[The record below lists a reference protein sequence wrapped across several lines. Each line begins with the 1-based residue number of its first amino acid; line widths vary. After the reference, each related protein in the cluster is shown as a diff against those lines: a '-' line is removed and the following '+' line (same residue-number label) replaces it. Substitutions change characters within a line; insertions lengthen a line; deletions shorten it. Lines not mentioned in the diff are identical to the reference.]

1 MQPEHKTP
9 RGRLRTMKL
18 RESILNFPNPRPAF
32 RLELLPVIPPF
43 FRRAR
48 MNRVGRGELVYYGPA
63 PVYYGIGE
71 VVGQTERHVVVDF
84 RGTGMFGVHE
94 ETMERNY
101 VLPIPA
107 EQRGLL

>member
-9 RGRLRTMKL
+9 RGRLRAMKL

-43 FRRAR
+43 IRRAR
-48 MNRVGRGELVYYGPA
+48 MNQVGRGELVYYGPA

-94 ETMERNY
+94 ETMERSY